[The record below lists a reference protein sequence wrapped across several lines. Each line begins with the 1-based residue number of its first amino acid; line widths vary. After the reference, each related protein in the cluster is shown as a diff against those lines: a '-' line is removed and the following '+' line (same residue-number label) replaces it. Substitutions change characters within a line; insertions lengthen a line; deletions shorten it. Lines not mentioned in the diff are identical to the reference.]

1 MPSVVE
7 LKRKGQTGLLFLYLN
22 LLESEEDRSKFAK
35 LYMQYR
41 EMMFY
46 TALQVLRN
54 DMDAEDAVHQSFLAI
69 LKHFSKI
76 RNFDLP
82 ETRAYVIVV
91 TRRKAIDILRA
102 ESRLEDM
109 GADVPD
115 NYQLFEQNDIVLAD
129 AMQSLPERCRE
140 ALLLRYLH
148 GYSIAE
154 LASLWGIKK
163 GSVYTIMW
171 RAKKALAKRLEEN
184 VNEQ

>member
-1 MPSVVE
+1 M
-7 LKRKGQTGLLFLYLN
+7 LCLYLN
-22 LLESEEDRSKFAK
+22 ILESEEDRSRFTK

-46 TALQVLRN
+46 TALQILRN

-76 RNFDLP
+76 RDLNLP

-91 TRRKAIDILRA
+91 TKRKAIDILRA
-102 ESRLEDM
+102 ESKLEDTGM
-109 GADVPD
+109 DVPD
-115 NYQLFEQNDIVLAD
+115 KNYQFFEKNDIGVAD
-129 AMQSLPERCRE
+129 AMQSLPERYRE
-140 ALLLRYLH
+140 VLLLRYLH
-148 GYSIAE
+148 GYSAAE

-171 RAKKALAKRLEEN
+171 RAKKALAKRLEED